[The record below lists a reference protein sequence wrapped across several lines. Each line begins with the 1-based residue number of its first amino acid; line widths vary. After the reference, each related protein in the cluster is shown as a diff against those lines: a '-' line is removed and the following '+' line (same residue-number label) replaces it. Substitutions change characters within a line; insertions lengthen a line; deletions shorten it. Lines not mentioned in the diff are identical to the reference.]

1 MGIKPLGQEKH
12 NFTIVFQ
19 KKQRRMLGNEL
30 SVTLQTHLIKAV
42 SDDSLFYGF
51 TSFLFPYLLEN

>member
-19 KKQRRMLGNEL
+19 KKKAGGMLGNEL
-30 SVTLQTHLIKAV
+30 
-42 SDDSLFYGF
+42 LFAPSNPF
-51 TSFLFPYLLEN
+51 D